1 MLINPSFFYIAGVMN
16 LQNVVLHLSL
26 IEGLA
31 PRFLHELL
39 ESFFAKNNAQEQGS
53 TKNLEAL
60 YSYSLQDFIS
70 LGCSS
75 DKAQLLIYGLQNNQR
90 LLDELRLIE
99 KHHAS
104 FVTIFCDEY
113 PKLLKH
119 IDVPPLV
126 LYYQGDVTL
135 FAKEKT
141 FACVGARKSHLY
153 VSDALKSLIIPM
165 IQDDWVIVSGGAL
178 GADTYAHQITLDNK
192 GKTIVVV
199 GSGLCYQ
206 YPASNKDLFERVV
219 YSGGLIVSTFHMEM
233 PPETFCFPIRNR
245 IISGLSL
252 GCIVLQAAQK
262 SGALIT
268 AQCALQQGRE
278 VFALPGSIFDPLSVG
293 CHDLIK
299 QGAKLVTC
307 TQDILEEMLY
317 PGKEQYEKQL
327 TILSQEKSHENKEK
341 KASKVIV
348 KASINQDKSLAL
360 GDALDLSDLSLAI
373 LHYTVTPVTAQA
385 LLTKVGVGIDLLQS
399 KLFELS
405 LDGKIAQDGMGFWK
419 RV

>member
-1 MLINPSFFYIAGVMN
+1 MI
-16 LQNVVLHLSL
+16 LQNIILHLSL

-31 PRFLHELL
+31 PRFLQELL
-39 ESFFAKNNAQEQGS
+39 ENVFAKHNAQENS
-53 TKNLEAL
+53 SAKNLEKL
-60 YSYSLQDFIS
+60 YNYSLQDFMN
-70 LGCSS
+70 LGCSI
-75 DKAQLLIYGLQNNQR
+75 DKAQLLVSGLQNKQR

-99 KHHAS
+99 KNHAA
-104 FVTIFCDEY
+104 FITVFCDEY
-113 PKLLKH
+113 PRLLKH

-135 FAKEKT
+135 FKKEKT

-153 VSDALKSLIIPM
+153 VSDALKSLIVPM

-178 GADTYAHQITLDNK
+178 GADTYAHQITLDNN
-192 GKTIVVV
+192 GNTIVVV
-199 GSGLCYQ
+199 GSGLCHQ
-206 YPASNKDLFERVV
+206 YPASNKELFENVV
-219 YSGGLIVSTFHMEM
+219 YAGGLIVSIFHMEM
-233 PPETFCFPIRNR
+233 PPEPQCFPMRNR

-307 TQDILEEMLY
+307 TQDILEEMSY
-317 PGKEQYEKQL
+317 PGKAQYEQL
-327 TILSQEKSHENKEK
+327 TILSQEKLPQGKDK
-341 KASKVIV
+341 KSSKVII
-348 KASINQDKSLAL
+348 KKSTNQNQAP
-360 GDALDLSDLSLAI
+360 DLSDILDLNDTSLAI
-373 LHYTVTPVTAQA
+373 LHYTVVPITAQA
-385 LLTKVGVGIDLLQS
+385 LLTKVGVGIELLQS

>member
-1 MLINPSFFYIAGVMN
+1 MI
-16 LQNVVLHLSL
+16 LQNIVLHLSL

-31 PRFLHELL
+31 PRFLHELF
-39 ESFFAKNNAQEQGS
+39 ESFFAKNNGQENS
-53 TKNLEAL
+53 TTKNLEEL
-60 YSYSLQDFIS
+60 YSYSLQDFIN

-75 DKAQLLIYGLQNNQR
+75 DKAQLLMHGLQNKQR
-90 LLDELRLIE
+90 LLDELTLIK
-99 KHHAS
+99 KHHAA

-119 IDVPPLV
+119 IDVPPFV

-135 FAKEKT
+135 FAKEKA

-206 YPASNKDLFERVV
+206 YPASNRDLFKQVV
-219 YSGGLIVSTFHMEM
+219 YSGGLIVSTFHMQM

-252 GCIVLQAAQK
+252 GCLVLQAAQK

-307 TQDILEEMLY
+307 TQDILEEMSY
-317 PGKEQYEKQL
+317 QGKEQYEQM
-327 TILSQEKSHENKEK
+327 TILSEKN
-341 KASKVIV
+341 
-348 KASINQDKSLAL
+348 LAL
-360 GDALDLSDLSLAI
+360 EKLADKKGSKSNDKKILKTTQKSSRPQDQAPDLVEVLDLSDVSLAI
-373 LHYTVTPVTAQA
+373 LHYTVVPVTAQA